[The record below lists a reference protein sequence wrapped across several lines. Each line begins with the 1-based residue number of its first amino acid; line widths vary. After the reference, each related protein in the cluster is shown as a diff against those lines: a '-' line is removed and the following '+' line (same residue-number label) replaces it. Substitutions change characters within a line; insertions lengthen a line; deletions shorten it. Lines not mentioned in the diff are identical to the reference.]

1 MINFSWC
8 SFVRNVDM
16 SGRLIKTLRGAASD
30 CPILGTRSVLTH
42 TQQVKDE
49 KIDICETEEWA
60 SAKPF
65 ETIPGPSKFEL
76 LKAFMPGGR
85 YYKKPLPEIN
95 RIYRKDYGEIFM
107 LPGLFGKRNVVC
119 SFDPEDYQK
128 VFRTEGI
135 WPVRRGLDIVH
146 YYRKILRPH
155 IFKHAA
161 GLVAEQGEN
170 WAHFRKITNPVMMNP
185 KTTKFYVPRMDNAM
199 KEFIERI
206 KSIRDPKTFEV
217 PVDFEND
224 LNHWAMESAC
234 LVALDTELG
243 LINHAERNPEA
254 KEVIDGSKY
263 TFELMYELD
272 FEPSLW
278 KIIPTPKY
286 KRIVENFDKVTE
298 LTIKYIDA
306 AIERLKNAPNP
317 GKPDSEKSVLERLL
331 NIDREVAIVMAM
343 DILLAGVDT
352 TSSAL
357 TGCLITLSQNPNKQD
372 ILRSEILK
380 ILPNKDTSL
389 NADKMKNLPYLRACI
404 KEAFRLFPVSVGQ
417 FRSTGRDLVLN
428 GYRIPKDTDIAMPS
442 QILMRDEKFYP
453 RPNDFIPERWLRD
466 VDKAECPMAKNVNAF
481 VFLPFGFGPRT
492 CIGRRI
498 SDLELETALCRLIR
512 NFHIQF
518 DYPEDISFKTTIL
531 NSPDFALRF
540 NFKDVEV

>member
-1 MINFSWC
+1 
-8 SFVRNVDM
+8 M
-16 SGRLIKTLRGAASD
+16 SARLLKSLRGITTD
-30 CPILGTRSVLTH
+30 CPIVGSRSVLT
-42 TQQVKDE
+42 QAQMKEEMCDS
-49 KIDICETEEWA
+49 EEWTNA
-60 SAKPF
+60 RPF
-65 ETIPGPSKFEL
+65 ESMPGPSKFEL
-76 LKAFMPGGR
+76 LKAFLPGGR
-85 YYKKPLPEIN
+85 FYKKPLPEVN
-95 RIYRKDYGEIFM
+95 RLYRKDYGEIFM
-107 LPGLFGKRNVVC
+107 LPGIFGKRNVVF

-185 KTTKFYVPRMDNAM
+185 KTTKFYVPRMDNVM

-206 KSIRDPKTFEV
+206 KLIRDPNNFEV
-217 PVDFEND
+217 PGDFEND

-243 LINHAERNPEA
+243 LINNAEKNPEA
-254 KEVIDGSKY
+254 KEVIDGSRR

-286 KRIVENFDKVTE
+286 KKIVESFDKVTE

-306 AIERLKNAPNP
+306 AIERLKNDASTKD
-317 GKPDSEKSVLERLL
+317 KPESEKSVLERLL

-357 TGCLITLSQNPNKQD
+357 TGCLITLSQNPQKQD

-380 ILPNKDTSL
+380 ILPDKNTSL
-389 NADKMKNLPYLRACI
+389 NAEKMKNLPYLRACI
-404 KEAFRLFPVSVGQ
+404 KEAFRLYPVSVGQ
-417 FRSTGRDLVLN
+417 FRSTGRDLVLS
-428 GYRIPKDTDIAMPS
+428 GYRTPKDTDIAMPS

-466 VDKAECPMAKNVNAF
+466 VESSSECPMARNVNPF

-498 SDLELETALCRLIR
+498 SDLELETALCRLVR
-512 NFHIQF
+512 NFQIEF
-518 DYPEDISFKTTIL
+518 DHPEDISFKTTIL
-531 NSPDFALRF
+531 NSPDFKLRF
-540 NFKDVEV
+540 KFKDFEG

>member
-1 MINFSWC
+1 M
-8 SFVRNVDM
+8 
-16 SGRLIKTLRGAASD
+16 GTRLLKTLRRARSATSSD
-30 CPILGTRSVLTH
+30 CPIIGAQSVSTH
-42 TQQVKDE
+42 IETSTTVK
-49 KIDICETEEWA
+49 KCESTSESEEWLNA
-60 SAKPF
+60 RPF
-65 ETIPGPSKFEL
+65 ESIPGPSKFAL

-85 YYKKPLPEIN
+85 YYKKPLPEVN

-107 LPGLFGKRNVVC
+107 LPGLFGKRNVVF

-146 YYRKILRPH
+146 YYRKILRADV
-155 IFKHAA
+155 FKHAA

-185 KTTKFYVPRMDNAM
+185 KTTKFYVPRMDNVM

-206 KSIRDPKTFEV
+206 KSIRDPNTFEV
-217 PVDFEND
+217 PADFEND

-254 KEVIDGSKY
+254 KEVIDGSKC

-278 KIIPTPKY
+278 KLIPTPKY
-286 KRIVENFDKVTE
+286 KKIIENFDKVTE

-306 AIERLKNAPNP
+306 AIERLKNADPNAS
-317 GKPDSEKSVLERLL
+317 KPDSEKSVLERLL

-357 TGCLITLSQNPNKQD
+357 TGCLITLSQNPDKQD
-372 ILRSEILK
+372 ILRSEI
-380 ILPNKDTSL
+380 INVLPEKNTSL

-404 KEAFRLFPVSVGQ
+404 KEAFRLYPVSVGQ
-417 FRSTGRDLVLN
+417 FRSTGCDLVLN

-453 RPNDFIPERWLRD
+453 KPNDFIPERWLRD
-466 VDKAECPMAKNVNAF
+466 IDINQDECPKAKNVNPF

-512 NFHIQF
+512 NFHIRF
-518 DYPEDISFKTTIL
+518 DYSKEISFKTTIL
-531 NSPDFALRF
+531 NSPDFPLRF
-540 NFKDVEV
+540 KFEDVKE